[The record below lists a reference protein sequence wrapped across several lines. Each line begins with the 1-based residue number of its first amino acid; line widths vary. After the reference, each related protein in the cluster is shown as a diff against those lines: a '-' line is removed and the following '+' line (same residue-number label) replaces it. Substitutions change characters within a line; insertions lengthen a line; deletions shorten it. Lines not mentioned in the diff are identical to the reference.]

1 MLYYFYHVTSYQFYV
16 FLLLS
21 LLLLIIIIHQPEIRP
36 ILGMFPLTNH
46 DYSEVAVRPCHGRVV
61 AVGAVGASPASG
73 AGRAACANK
82 DEGDIYLY
90 RYT

>member
-1 MLYYFYHVTSYQFYV
+1 
-16 FLLLS
+16 
-21 LLLLIIIIHQPEIRP
+21 
-36 ILGMFPLTNH
+36 MFPLTNH